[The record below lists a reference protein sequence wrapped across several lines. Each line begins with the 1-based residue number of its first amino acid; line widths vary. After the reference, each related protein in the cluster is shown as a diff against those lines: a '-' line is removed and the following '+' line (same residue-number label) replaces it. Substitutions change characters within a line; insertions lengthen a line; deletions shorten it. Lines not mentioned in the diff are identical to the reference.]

1 MPRYIKA
8 LLASDTDLPFLL
20 HENYFQLS
28 IDVRKKLFRNTRLHD
43 NKAIQVNQNPSIRE
57 TLSVALAMD
66 YKMYMQNDILT
77 KVDRATMSV
86 SLEGRE
92 PFLDHR
98 LIEFAAQLPYTF
110 KLGYTSKMILKDV
123 VYKYIPKEMMDRPKT
138 GFEIPVSQWL
148 KGDLSYLIKN
158 YMNET
163 SLEKTSVFNTDYVNE
178 LKKDFFN
185 DKLKDPF
192 IVWKIL
198 QFQMWHERW
207 MN

>member
-1 MPRYIKA
+1 M
-8 LLASDTDLPFLL
+8 
-20 HENYFQLS
+20 
-28 IDVRKKLFRNTRLHD
+28 RKKLFKNTRLHE
-43 NKAIQVNQNPSIRE
+43 NKAIQVNKNPAIRE

-98 LIEFAAQLPYTF
+98 VIEFAAQLPYTF

-123 VYKYIPKEMMDRPKT
+123 VYKYIPKEMMDRPKS

-148 KGDLSYLIKN
+148 KGDLSYLIEN
-158 YMNET
+158 YMNKT
-163 SLEKTSVFNTDYVNE
+163 SLEKTGVFNTDYVIE
-178 LKKDFFN
+178 LKNDFFN

-192 IVWKIL
+192 IIWKIL
-198 QFQMWHERW
+198 QFQMWHEKW